1 MNLIIQRS
9 FYLKLD
15 RQLKYI
21 SFDKPRAAHKFRK
34 DIFVKIKEI
43 PSRPMSYKKSDFFE
57 DERFREM
64 IFKGYR
70 VVFEI
75 RKDLIVV
82 FAFHNWEDDLK

>member
-21 SFDKPRAAHKFRK
+21 AFDKPKAANKFRK
-34 DIFVKIKEI
+34 DIFVKINEI
-43 PSRPMSYKKSDFFE
+43 PSRPMSYKKSSFFD
-57 DERFREM
+57 DERFREL

-75 RKDLIVV
+75 RKDLISV
-82 FAFHNWEDDLK
+82 FGFHKWEEDLK